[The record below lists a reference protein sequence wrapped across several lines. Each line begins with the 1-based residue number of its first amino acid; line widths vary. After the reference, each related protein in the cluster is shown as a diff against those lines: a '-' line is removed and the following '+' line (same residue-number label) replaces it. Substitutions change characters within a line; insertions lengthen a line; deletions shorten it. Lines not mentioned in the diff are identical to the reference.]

1 MRLAL
6 LVLTFI
12 LSALVQARA
21 ATPDPR
27 HDFDFESGK
36 WNIDVRRL
44 AHPLAGSRTWMHP
57 CCYVHI
63 VRRLWPG
70 ASLAQ
75 LEAQRPSPHFI
86 GLMMRLY
93 NPKTDRWSVY
103 WSQADEGA
111 FDPPLIGQFA
121 GGRGEFQGRDT
132 FNGRPV
138 LVRVVYSNITA
149 TSFRTEQAFSI
160 DGGRTW
166 ETNLV
171 QLFKR
176 MKE

>member
-1 MRLAL
+1 MRVAFLI
-6 LVLTFI
+6 LTFI
-12 LSALVQARA
+12 VSAVVQAEA

-36 WNIDVRRL
+36 WNIDVHRL

-57 CCYVHI
+57 CCFVHV
-63 VRRLWPG
+63 VRALWPG

-75 LEAQRPSPHFI
+75 LEAERPSPHFM

-93 NPKTDRWSVY
+93 NPKTQRWSVY

-111 FDPPLIGQFA
+111 FDPPLIGRFTNRRGQFL
-121 GGRGEFQGRDT
+121 GHDSL
-132 FNGRPV
+132 NGRPI
-138 LVRVVYSNITA
+138 LVRVVYTNVTA
-149 TSFRTEQAFSI
+149 RSFCTEQAFSN

-166 ETNLV
+166 ETNLI
-171 QLFKR
+171 QQFTR
-176 MKE
+176 IKE